1 MIGDSMPFVQIEE
14 SFRSTTLLQV
24 LSEIKSYL
32 CLSHEL
38 DYLR

>member
-32 CLSHEL
+32 RLSHEL